1 VTDWRDRVQD
11 LLYEGETVD
20 ETVDVADN
28 RLVVTS
34 HRLLAFTPDGDANYQ
49 HVDRPNVDGLSLET
63 DGNPRY
69 TRWSLRPAIL
79 GLLLLGAGTQFSID
93 DPLSS
98 IDTSGAGAAGT
109 GGIVGTVREFT
120 RLLTL
125 VDDVMRAAG
134 ALSLLVVVLLLAL
147 YLRSRQRRLVVQVA
161 GDDSIEVPV
170 SGDVDAAVSRLD
182 AAINAV
188 PEPTGTTAA
197 TAAASPSDPGASE
210 PSRDAPTVDPD
221 EAQDAGAGDG
231 PTSIDDLLGGDDESS
246 DPFEPGAA
254 GDGQK

>member
-1 VTDWRDRVQD
+1 MTDWRDRADD

-49 HVDRPNVDGLSLET
+49 HVDRPNVEGLSLET

-69 TRWSLRPAIL
+69 LRWSLRPGVL

-125 VDDVMRAAG
+125 VDDVMRAVG

-161 GDDSIEVPV
+161 GDDPIEVPV

-182 AAINAV
+182 AAIHAA
-188 PEPTGTTAA
+188 PEPTPTAGTASPDSRTESGPS
-197 TAAASPSDPGASE
+197 AAASDDPAAPSE
-210 PSRDAPTVDPD
+210 N
-221 EAQDAGAGDG
+221 DG
-231 PTSIDDLLGGDDESS
+231 HTSIDDLLGDDESA
-246 DPFEPGAA
+246 DPLEDDAA